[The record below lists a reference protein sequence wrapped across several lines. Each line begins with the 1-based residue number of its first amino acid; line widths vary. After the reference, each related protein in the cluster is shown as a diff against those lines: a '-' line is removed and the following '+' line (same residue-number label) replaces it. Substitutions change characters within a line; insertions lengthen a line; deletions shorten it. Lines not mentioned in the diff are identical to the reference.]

1 MDPDPFSLFLVLF
14 ELQGSLLIQFTSLVF
29 LLIASGLIS
38 GAEVAFF
45 SLTKEQLESEE
56 EQTSRQ
62 MKLTQKLLN
71 EPKRLL
77 ATILIANNF
86 INIAI
91 VLLFSLISE
100 VLFGKIGN
108 PLIVLLIEIG
118 LITFLI
124 LFFGEILPKVYANRN
139 ALKFSKTM
147 ASPIYFIDHYVL
159 FFLTLPM
166 SRVTRFM
173 ESRLAQKNNEFS
185 IDKLSQAFELTAEE
199 ETTKEEQRIL
209 KGIVNFGNTDTKQ
222 VMCPRIDLFAL
233 SQEMNMETITKQIL
247 EKGFSRVPVY
257 EESIDKVIGIL
268 YTKDLL
274 PYLDQPNFKWH
285 KLIKPPFYVPE
296 NKKLDDLLKEFQHKK
311 IHLAVVVDEYGGTSG
326 IITLEDVIEEIVG
339 DISDEFDDEELI
351 YSKLDN
357 STYVFDAKINLK
369 DFFKVIE
376 IEEDEVFEK
385 AKGESESLAGFI
397 LELAQVLPKMG
408 QVISFNSYQF
418 IIESVDRKRIK
429 RVKVILPKK
438 YD

>member
-1 MDPDPFSLFLVLF
+1 MDPDSTSLFFGLF
-14 ELQGSLLIQFTSLVF
+14 EIQGSFVIQLCSLLLLLIS
-29 LLIASGLIS
+29 SGLIS

-45 SLTKEQLESEE
+45 SLTKEHLESEKE
-56 EQTSRQ
+56 KISRQ
-62 MKLTQKLLN
+62 MEITKKLLKQ
-71 EPKRLL
+71 PKRLL

-91 VLLFSLISE
+91 VLLFALIGE
-100 VLFGKIGN
+100 ILFSSIEN
-108 PLIVLLIEIG
+108 QLLILLIEIG

-147 ASPIYFIDHYVL
+147 AFPVYFIDRYLL

-166 SRVTRFM
+166 SKVTRFM
-173 ESRLAQKNNEFS
+173 ESRLLQKNNEFS
-185 IDKLSQAFELTAEE
+185 IDKISQALELTAEE

-233 SQEMNMETITKQIL
+233 SQEMNLETIINQIL
-247 EKGFSRVPVY
+247 QRGFSRVPVY
-257 EESIDKVIGIL
+257 QETIDNVIGIL

-274 PYLDQPNFKWH
+274 PYLDRPNFKWQ
-285 KLIKPPFYVPE
+285 KLLKPPFYVPE
-296 NKKLDDLLKEFQHKK
+296 NKKLDDLLKEFQNKK

-326 IITLEDVIEEIVG
+326 VITLEDVIEEIVG

-357 STYVFDAKINLK
+357 RTYVFDAKINLK
-369 DFFKVIE
+369 DFYKVIE
-376 IEEDEVFEK
+376 IDEDEAFEK

-397 LELAQVLPKMG
+397 LELSQAFPKIG
-408 QVISFNSYQF
+408 QVVLHNSYQF

-429 RVKVILPKK
+429 RVKVILPQKV
-438 YD
+438 

>member
-1 MDPDPFSLFLVLF
+1 MDPDSASLFFGLF
-14 ELQGSLLIQFTSLVF
+14 EIHVSFVIQLCSILF

-45 SLTKEQLESEE
+45 SLTKEHLESEKE
-56 EQTSRQ
+56 KISRQ
-62 MKLTQKLLN
+62 MEITKKLLKQ
-71 EPKRLL
+71 PKRLL
-77 ATILIANNF
+77 ATILITNNF

-91 VLLFSLISE
+91 VLLFALIGE
-100 VLFGKIGN
+100 ILFSSIEN
-108 PLIVLLIEIG
+108 QLLILLIEIG

-147 ASPIYFIDHYVL
+147 AFPIYFIDRYLL
-159 FFLTLPM
+159 FFITLPM
-166 SRVTRFM
+166 SKVTRFM
-173 ESRLAQKNNEFS
+173 ESRLLQKNNEFS
-185 IDKLSQAFELTAEE
+185 IDKISQALELTAEE

-233 SQEMNMETITKQIL
+233 SQEMDLETIINQIL
-247 EKGFSRVPVY
+247 QRGFSRVPVY
-257 EESIDKVIGIL
+257 QETIDNVIGIL

-274 PYLDQPNFKWH
+274 PYLDRPNFKWQ
-285 KLIKPPFYVPE
+285 KLLKPPFYVPE
-296 NKKLDDLLKEFQHKK
+296 NKKLDDLLKEFQNKK

-326 IITLEDVIEEIVG
+326 VITLEDVIEEIVG

-357 STYVFDAKINLK
+357 RTYVFDAKINLK
-369 DFFKVIE
+369 DFCKVIE
-376 IEEDEVFEK
+376 IDEDEGFEK

-397 LELAQVLPKMG
+397 LELSQAFPKIG
-408 QVISFNSYQF
+408 QVVLYNSYQF

-429 RVKVILPKK
+429 RVKVILPQKV
-438 YD
+438 

>member
-91 VLLFSLISE
+91 VLLFALISE

-124 LFFGEILPKVYANRN
+124 LFFGEIFPNVFANRY
-139 ALKFSKTM
+139 ALKFSNTM

-274 PYLDQPNFKWH
+274 PYLDQPNFKWQ

-418 IIESVDRKRIK
+418 IVESVDRKRIK
-429 RVKVILPKK
+429 RVKVILPKN

>member
-1 MDPDPFSLFLVLF
+1 
-14 ELQGSLLIQFTSLVF
+14 
-29 LLIASGLIS
+29 LIASGLIS

-45 SLTKEQLESEE
+45 SLTKEHLESEKE
-56 EQTSRQ
+56 KISRQ
-62 MKLTQKLLN
+62 MEITKKLLKQ
-71 EPKRLL
+71 PKRLL
-77 ATILIANNF
+77 ATILITNNF

-91 VLLFSLISE
+91 VLLFALIGE
-100 VLFGKIGN
+100 ILFSSIEN
-108 PLIVLLIEIG
+108 QLLILLIEIG

-147 ASPIYFIDHYVL
+147 AFPVYFIDRYLL
-159 FFLTLPM
+159 FFITLPM
-166 SRVTRFM
+166 SKVTRFM
-173 ESRLAQKNNEFS
+173 ESRLLQKNNEFS
-185 IDKLSQAFELTAEE
+185 IDKISQALELTAEE

-233 SQEMNMETITKQIL
+233 SQEMDLETIINQIL
-247 EKGFSRVPVY
+247 QRGFSRVPVY
-257 EESIDKVIGIL
+257 QETIDNVIGIL

-274 PYLDQPNFKWH
+274 PYLDRPNFKWQ
-285 KLIKPPFYVPE
+285 KLLKPPFYVPE
-296 NKKLDDLLKEFQHKK
+296 NKKLDDLLKEFQNKK

-326 IITLEDVIEEIVG
+326 VITLEDVIEEIVG

-357 STYVFDAKINLK
+357 RTYVFDAKINLK
-369 DFFKVIE
+369 DFCKVIE
-376 IEEDEVFEK
+376 IDEDEGFEK

-397 LELAQVLPKMG
+397 LELSQAFPKIG
-408 QVISFNSYQF
+408 QVVLYNSYQF

-429 RVKVILPKK
+429 RVKVILPQKL
-438 YD
+438 